1 MNQLKLNTQRVN
13 SLSLNDVKKDL
24 TKSEKI
30 RELLL
35 SMGYN
40 PFNAKELKGEKCY
53 SAYYK
58 EFYNDNNDYKYSI
71 CCYCYNFSG
80 LVENPEAFEFVLES
94 QLETNKGLIGIES
107 VQWIFNDSEQAFNNI
122 RYFENLV
129 DNNWI
134 FGGSNKFPTQ

>member
-40 PFNAKELKGEKCY
+40 SFNAKELKGEKCY
-53 SAYYK
+53 SSYYK
-58 EFYNDNNDYKYSI
+58 EFYNDNNDYKYPI

>member
-40 PFNAKELKGEKCY
+40 SFNAKELKG
-53 SAYYK
+53 
-58 EFYNDNNDYKYSI
+58 
-71 CCYCYNFSG
+71 
-80 LVENPEAFEFVLES
+80 
-94 QLETNKGLIGIES
+94 
-107 VQWIFNDSEQAFNNI
+107 
-122 RYFENLV
+122 
-129 DNNWI
+129 
-134 FGGSNKFPTQ
+134 

>member
-1 MNQLKLNTQRVN
+1 MQIKRFTQFIQESFSREEEAQLRNMGLAPTRWYVA
-13 SLSLNDVKKDL
+13 L
-24 TKSEKI
+24 TIEISWAANAAPEQI
-30 RELLL
+30 REDFA
-35 SMGYN
+35 SWVESD
-40 PFNAKELKGEKCY
+40 F
-53 SAYYK
+53 SAGAWQIK
-58 EFYNDNNDYKYSI
+58 PETIRLEDWD
-71 CCYCYNFSG
+71 
-80 LVENPEAFEFVLES
+80 PEAFEFVLES